1 MSDASPGWAR
11 RRLDPDARYGLRLTL
26 FAIATLLVALP
37 FAYLVLQV
45 TRDGPLTTIDRD
57 VARSLHDQLSE
68 QEVQIAVLKVI
79 TNLGSSPSLYLLVGI
94 ACIYLWRRGSRR
106 TAVYVAVTSQVGGLI
121 SAAVKLTV
129 GRARPGLGSVPEA
142 LDKSFPSGHA
152 LNSTVVYGALL
163 LAFMPLIPRRWRPW
177 AVIGYVS
184 LIGIIGA
191 TRLGLVVHYVSDVL
205 AGYVLG
211 FAWLA
216 VATAVFSVW
225 RTERGKEPVR
235 PIEGVAPEMAP
246 SERASGA
253 GT

>member
-11 RRLDPDARYGLRLTL
+11 RRLDPDERYGLRLTL
-26 FAIATLLVALP
+26 FAIATVLVALP

-45 TRDGPLTTIDRD
+45 TRDGPLTTIDRN
-57 VARSLHDQLSE
+57 VARSIHDQLTG
-68 QEVQIAVLKVI
+68 QEVQIALLKVI
-79 TNLGSSPSLYLLVGI
+79 TNLGSSLSLYVLVGI
-94 ACIYLWRRGSRR
+94 AFIYLWNRGSRR
-106 TAVYVAVTSQVGGLI
+106 TAVYVAVTSQVGGLL

-129 GRARPGLGSVPEA
+129 GRARPGLATSIPEV
-142 LDKSFPSGHA
+142 LGKSFPSGHA

-177 AVIGYVS
+177 AVIGYV
-184 LIGIIGA
+184 LLVGAIGA
-191 TRLGLVVHYVSDVL
+191 TRIGLVVHYVSDVL

-216 VATAVFSVW
+216 VATAAFSVW

-235 PIEGVAPEMAP
+235 PIEGVAPETA
-246 SERASGA
+246 ERASGT